1 MSTTNT
7 IIPSSQTQARQQ
19 RPTQH
24 LRQQGQVNFIKQFF
38 KSYGVETKHL
48 QSGGMGCVFKI
59 DGENLVKLS
68 RASRLFYTNG
78 QEIAIPSS
86 SQNVR
91 KEYVIKVYF
100 PSKTEKLKQRLVEN
114 FALFPDYTAM
124 VASIPQQR
132 SRNAFI
138 LPLIGGYLLLNDDL
152 VTFFEIQE
160 YGGLDILQFLEDHED
175 KKIPIPNQVIRKAL
189 VSLINCLEGIVY
201 LITTLRYMILDIKAV
216 NMVIEPST
224 GVTKMIDVE
233 WVDVENFTTRGHIFT
248 PDMQSMPPQMLASIL
263 EQSKQFQKYSQDVK
277 SRYSQFLPTLF
288 SQQQFQKYK
297 KKAIQQLPPTILHD
311 LKTGDMPLRLA
322 YYHTGWSILN
332 IMLLLLTYRPTTR
345 QSQQAYKQQNKRFLE
360 SYVRPF
366 RELGMINTT
375 KGEMTGLISSLR
387 TFVNSTFPFQ
397 QQQQQQGQGR
407 FQQMVRT

>member
-100 PSKTEKLKQRLVEN
+100 PSKTEKLKQLRLVEN
-114 FALFPDYTAM
+114 FALFPDYTDM

-233 WVDVENFTTRGHIFT
+233 WVDVENFTTRWHIFT

-263 EQSKQFQKYSQDVK
+263 EQSKHLHQDVK
-277 SRYSQFLPTLF
+277 SRYSKFLPTLF

-297 KKAIQQLPPTILHD
+297 KKAIQQLPHTILHD

-387 TFVNSTFPFQ
+387 TFVNR
-397 QQQQQQGQGR
+397 R
-407 FQQMVRT
+407 FLFNSNNNNKDKGVFNR

>member
-1 MSTTNT
+1 
-7 IIPSSQTQARQQ
+7 
-19 RPTQH
+19 
-24 LRQQGQVNFIKQFF
+24 
-38 KSYGVETKHL
+38 
-48 QSGGMGCVFKI
+48 MGCVFKI

-78 QEIAIPSS
+78 QEIAIPSF

-100 PSKTEKLKQRLVEN
+100 PSKTEKLKQLGLVEN

-138 LPLIGGYLLLNDDL
+138 LPIIGGYLLLNDDL
-152 VTFFEIQE
+152 VTFFELQE

-175 KKIPIPNQVIRKAL
+175 KKIPIPDQVIRKAM

-201 LITTLRYMILDIKAV
+201 LISTLRYMILDIKAV

-233 WVDVENFTTRGHIFT
+233 WVDVENFTTRRHIFT
-248 PDMQSMPPQMLASIL
+248 PDMQSTPPQMLATIL
-263 EQSKQFQKYSQDVK
+263 EQSKHSQDVK

-322 YYHTGWSILN
+322 YYHTGWSMLN
-332 IMLLLLTYRPTTR
+332 IMLLLLTYRPTTTR

-375 KGEMTGLISSLR
+375 KGEMKSLISNLR
-387 TFVNSTFPFQ
+387 AFVNSTFPSQ
-397 QQQQQQGQGR
+397 QQHRPQQGP

>member
-1 MSTTNT
+1 LFDTNPRE
-7 IIPSSQTQARQQ
+7 IIIS
-19 RPTQH
+19 
-24 LRQQGQVNFIKQFF
+24 
-38 KSYGVETKHL
+38 
-48 QSGGMGCVFKI
+48 
-59 DGENLVKLS
+59 
-68 RASRLFYTNG
+68 
-78 QEIAIPSS
+78 SS
-86 SQNVR
+86 SQNDR

-100 PSKTEKLKQRLVEN
+100 PSKVEKLKQLHLVEN
-114 FALFPDYTAM
+114 FALFPNYTAM

-138 LPLIGGYLLLNDDL
+138 LPVIGGYLLLNDDL
-152 VTFFEIQE
+152 VTFFELQE

-175 KKIPIPNQVIRKAL
+175 KKIPIPDQVIRKAL

-233 WVDVENFTTRGHIFT
+233 WVDVENFKIRGHIFT
-248 PDMQSMPPQMLASIL
+248 PDMQCMPPQMLASIL
-263 EQSKQFQKYSQDVK
+263 EQSKYSQDVK

-322 YYHTGWSILN
+322 YYHTGWSMLN
-332 IMLLLLTYRPTTR
+332 IMLLLLTYRPTTTR
-345 QSQQAYKQQNKRFLE
+345 QAQQAYKQQNKRFLE
-360 SYVRPF
+360 TYVRPF
-366 RELGMINTT
+366 RNLGMKDTT
-375 KGEMTGLISSLR
+375 EGEMKSLISRLR
-387 TFVNSTFPFQ
+387 TFVNSTFPSQ
-397 QQQQQQGQGR
+397 QQKQQQRGQQGQQGQQGQGP
-407 FQQMVRT
+407 FQQILL

>member
-7 IIPSSQTQARQQ
+7 IMSSSQTQAQQQ
-19 RPTQH
+19 R
-24 LRQQGQVNFIKQFF
+24 QVDFIKQFF
-38 KSYGVETKHL
+38 KSYGVETKYL

-78 QEIAIPSS
+78 QEITIPSS

-100 PSKTEKLKQRLVEN
+100 PSKTEKLKQLRLVEN
-114 FALFPDYTAM
+114 FELFPDYTEM

-138 LPLIGGYLLLNDDL
+138 LPLIGGYLLLNDKL

-160 YGGLDILQFLEDHED
+160 YGGLDILQFLEDQD
-175 KKIPIPNQVIRKAL
+175 IKKIPIPNQVIQKAL
-189 VSLINCLEGIVY
+189 VSLINCLEGIVF
-201 LITTLRYMILDIKAV
+201 LISNLRYMILDIKAV

-233 WVDVENFTTRGHIFT
+233 WVDLENFTTRGHIFT
-248 PDMQSMPPQMLASIL
+248 PDMQSTPPQMLASIL
-263 EQSKQFQKYSQDVK
+263 EQYKHLHQDVK

-288 SQQQFQKYK
+288 SRQQFQKYK
-297 KKAIQQLPPTILHD
+297 NKALQQLPPTILHD

-322 YYHTGWSILN
+322 YYHTGWSMLN
-332 IMLLLLTYRPTTR
+332 IMLLLLTYRPTTTR

-375 KGEMTGLISSLR
+375 KDEMTGLISRLR
-387 TFVNSTFPFQ
+387 TFVNSSFPSQ
-397 QQQQQQGQGR
+397 QQQKQRQQQKQQQQGP
-407 FQQMVRT
+407 FQQTVF